1 LAPSPF
7 RRKRT
12 ASPTHRTDLG
22 VTNRAAVHEALW
34 LKLYFVG
41 AVRPNRG
48 KMKTARR
55 GWPHDGRRGN
65 CSSDETIG
73 CNALSR
79 SWSSPMTAPP
89 IPSCAAKGF
98 HLLQTI
104 CGCASGVLKIADH
117 RARQP
122 LGRDLW
128 RNWESIV
135 LRLKALFVRNHDG
148 NRTLCAA
155 GNAGCFQRNDR
166 CHPSSWCARCPTGVL
181 TVATRG
187 RVFKNGLARF
197 ANPLRYKLPPKLEGP

>member
-1 LAPSPF
+1 MMVGEATAAPT
-7 RRKRT
+7 KRLD
-12 ASPTHRTDLG
+12 ATHC
-22 VTNRAAVHEALW
+22 
-34 LKLYFVG
+34 
-41 AVRPNRG
+41 
-48 KMKTARR
+48 
-55 GWPHDGRRGN
+55 WPDCHG
-65 CSSDETIG
+65 
-73 CNALSR
+73 SR

-104 CGCASGVLKIADH
+104 CGCLSGVLKIADH

-166 CHPSSWCARCPTGVL
+166 CHPSSWCARCPTVDM

-187 RVFKNGLARF
+187 RVFKKGSVRF
-197 ANPLRYKLPPKLEGP
+197 ANPLRYKLPPKLEWPQTTQIGQTGQRQVAAYLDQVVVRSLCSDDWFACARPP